1 MMSEEL
7 LLQRSQRQQQQQVDP
22 NLLQDEK
29 ETEDN
34 KGEKK
39 ILQDLE
45 QEIEC
50 PRCYEITVLLI
61 H

>member
-1 MMSEEL
+1 MY
-7 LLQRSQRQQQQQVDP
+7 
-22 NLLQDEK
+22 K
-29 ETEDN
+29 
-34 KGEKK
+34 KGIIERIRISPDDKREMK